1 LKRDWKAEAV
11 KQWDADP
18 CGASRS
24 FEFGTPEF
32 FERVERERYVEYAPW
47 MKTAIGFDRH
57 SGKRV
62 LEVGF
67 GLGTDYVSFARGG
80 ARIFGIDLTP
90 THVDATRRRL
100 REIRYPVRLT
110 RGDAETLPFR
120 DGSFDV
126 VYSFGVLH
134 HTPGTQV
141 AIGEIYRVL
150 RPGGEAIVGLY
161 HRDSAVFWG
170 YYVLIWGLLRGR
182 FLREGYRATL
192 SRIERREHSD
202 AMPLV
207 QVYSRGNVRRMFSR
221 FRELSIQTHH
231 FSFDQIGRA
240 GRLAKRFFARFEP
253 FLERTFGWYLIVKA
267 RKPIVPLSVESGE
280 LHRDGD

>member
-1 LKRDWKAEAV
+1 MKRDWKAEAV

-18 CGASRS
+18 CGANRS

-47 MKTAIGFDRH
+47 MQTAIGFDRH

-80 ARIFGIDLTP
+80 ARCFGIDLTP

-100 REIRYPVRLT
+100 REMRYPLRLT
-110 RGDAETLPFR
+110 RGDAEALPFR

-134 HTPGTQV
+134 HTPGIQA

-161 HRDSAVFWG
+161 HRDSAIFWG
-170 YYVLIWGLLRGR
+170 YYFLVLGVLRGG
-182 FLREGYRATL
+182 FLREGYRSTL
-192 SRIERREHSD
+192 SRIECREHSD
-202 AMPLV
+202 AVPLV
-207 QVYSRGNVRRMFSR
+207 RVYSRGRVRRMFSD
-221 FRELSIQTHH
+221 FGEVNVETHH
-231 FSFDQIGRA
+231 FSFDQAKGPGRI
-240 GRLAKRFFARFEP
+240 AKRFFAKLEP
-253 FLERTFGWYLIVKA
+253 ALERNFGWYLVVRG
-267 RKPIVPLSVESGE
+267 RK
-280 LHRDGD
+280 